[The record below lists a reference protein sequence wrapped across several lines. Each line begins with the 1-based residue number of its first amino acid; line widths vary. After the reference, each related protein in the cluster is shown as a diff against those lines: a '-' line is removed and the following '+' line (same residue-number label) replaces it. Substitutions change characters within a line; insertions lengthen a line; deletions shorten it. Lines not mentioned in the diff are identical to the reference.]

1 MPRLIVNADD
11 FGLTPGV
18 NRGILESHMS
28 GIVTSATLMANGA
41 AFDDAVQKGRPANRL
56 SIGCHVVLVDGVP
69 VLGRYRIPT
78 LINPRASNRKPA
90 FLRKSAINFGA
101 RALFGRISSGDIEV
115 ETAAQIGRVQSVG
128 ISVSHIDT
136 HKHTHLWPQVLQPVL
151 RAAKSCGLKRIR
163 NPFEPAPLRM
173 IAQRPGLWKRYA
185 QTRALSGL
193 AYNFQQS
200 VREAGFLTPDGTVGI
215 IVTGRLGGEILR
227 LIIDHL
233 PEGTWELVC
242 HPGYC
247 DPQLV
252 GFPTRLRKSR
262 EQELQLL
269 TRPAIRDLLKR
280 NGIELISYNDLN

>member
-1 MPRLIVNADD
+1 MRRLIVNADD
-11 FGLTPGV
+11 FGLTEGV
-18 NRGILESHMS
+18 NRGILQSHMS
-28 GIVTSATLMANGA
+28 GIVTSATLMANGG
-41 AFDDAVQKGRPANRL
+41 AFDGAVHMAQSAARL

-78 LINPRASNRKPA
+78 LITSRASTRTQA
-90 FLRKSAINFGA
+90 FFRKSVANFA
-101 RALFGRISSGDIEV
+101 TRALLGRVSSKDIEA
-115 ETAAQIGRVQSVG
+115 ETAAQIRKVQSTG
-128 ISVSHIDT
+128 IRVSHIDT
-136 HKHTHLWPQVLQPVL
+136 HKHTHLWPHVLEPVL
-151 RAAKSCGLKRIR
+151 RAAKSCGVKRIR

-193 AYNFQQS
+193 AYNFQKLA
-200 VREAGFLTPDGTVGI
+200 REAGFLTPDGTLGI
-215 IVTGRLGGEILR
+215 IVTGKLGDQILR
-227 LIIDHL
+227 LMIDHF

-247 DPQLV
+247 DAELV

-262 EQELQLL
+262 EQEIQLL

>member
-18 NRGILESHMS
+18 NRGIFDSHMS
-28 GIVTSATLMANGA
+28 GIVTSATLMATGT
-41 AFDDAVQKGRPANRL
+41 AFDDAVQKAESAHRL
-56 SIGCHVVLVDGVP
+56 SIGCHVVLVDGTP

-78 LINPRASNRKPA
+78 LINSRASSRKQTL
-90 FLRKSAINFGA
+90 FRKSAINFGA
-101 RALFGRISSGDIEV
+101 RALLRRISSHDIEA
-115 ETAAQIGRVQSVG
+115 ETSAQIRKLQSAG
-128 ISVSHIDT
+128 LSVSHIDT
-136 HKHTHLWPQVLQPVL
+136 HKHTHLWPQVLKPILQ
-151 RAAKSCGLKRIR
+151 AARSCGVKRIR
-163 NPFEPAPLRM
+163 NPFEPAPLRL

-193 AYNFQQS
+193 AYNFQNS
-200 VREAGFLTPDGTVGI
+200 VRDAGFITPNGTLGI
-215 IVTGRLGGEILR
+215 IVTGKLGDQILR
-227 LIIDHL
+227 VMIDHF

-247 DPQLV
+247 DGDLV

-269 TRPAIRDLLKR
+269 TRPGIRDLLKR